1 MAQISAYIRPVTCTE
16 LRHRDFAP
24 MSLPTLSR
32 RRSRSSLA
40 LGWDAARANAAPAF
54 FLQALMLGLLFAYYF
69 IQPASHALNRL
80 ALYKEAHGLVFVIV
94 AAVIAGALVPEL
106 FVIVFFQCARPHL
119 LNLRNL
125 LFTIPVWAIDGVIV
139 DQMYRSEAHWFGNAA
154 TSSAVLAKVC
164 FDMFVYNPFFAV
176 PFEVLTYEWKISG
189 FSLAALRAVLKW
201 PHYRDKIIPT
211 LVATWAVWI
220 PLLAVIYSLP
230 LALQFPLFS
239 IALTFWVLLLTYMT
253 NRFSSASGPS
263 T

>member
-1 MAQISAYIRPVTCTE
+1 MQNPGIKENRN
-16 LRHRDFAP
+16 
-24 MSLPTLSR
+24 
-32 RRSRSSLA
+32 SLA
-40 LGWDAARANAAPAF
+40 LGWEAVRANATPAF
-54 FLQALMLGLLFAYYF
+54 ILQALMLCVLVAYYF
-69 IQPASHALNRL
+69 SPAASSALNRL
-80 ALYKEAHGLVFVIV
+80 ALFKETHGLVFVLV

-106 FVIVFFQCARPHL
+106 FVIVFFQHARPQI

-154 TSSAVLAKVC
+154 TVSAVGAKVC
-164 FDMFVYNPFFAV
+164 IDMFVYNPFFAA
-176 PFEVLTYEWKISG
+176 PFEVLTYEWKNTG
-189 FSLAALRAVLKW
+189 FSLSPLRAVLKW

-253 NRFSSASGPS
+253 NRFSSASLSS